1 MLSKTEREAL
11 EVIVSEHGETRRGAR
26 GGVIR
31 MALGAKGHDRRRQ
44 VDDALLALTKAGL
57 VISGPNGWVPTDDAR
72 PALAGADG
80 DGTGEALPEAAEY
93 PATVERIG
101 EPVSPELLERCAALI
116 SMQLRKSYQQWQ
128 GGDAQ
133 AVNDIAW
140 LRETA
145 QMIVDA
151 GGEA

>member
-1 MLSKTEREAL
+1 M
-11 EVIVSEHGETRRGAR
+11 
-26 GGVIR
+26 IR
-31 MALGAKGHDRRRQ
+31 
-44 VDDALLALTKAGL
+44 
-57 VISGPNGWVPTDDAR
+57 GPNGWVPTDDAR

-116 SMQLRKSYQQWQ
+116 SMQLQKSLRMWE